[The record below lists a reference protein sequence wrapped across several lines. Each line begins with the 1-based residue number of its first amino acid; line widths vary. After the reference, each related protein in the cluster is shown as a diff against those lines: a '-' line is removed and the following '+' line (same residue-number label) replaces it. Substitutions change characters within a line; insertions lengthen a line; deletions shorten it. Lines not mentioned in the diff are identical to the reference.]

1 VIGSEKD
8 MSDNT
13 ELGKL
18 DATIMNANYTT
29 QMVQERLREL
39 NHIFKE
45 DANEECL
52 KKGEDLLAKAS
63 RNEYAIGFC
72 GHFSAGKSTL
82 INELLGETILPSHP
96 IPTSA
101 NIVKIHHGPP
111 FVKVLLKEKGLL
123 TLENPNDLTQIQSYC
138 RDGDSVTE
146 IEISNPNANLP
157 EGVAFIDTPGID
169 STDDAHRVATE
180 SSLHLVDSI
189 VYMMDYHHVQSE
201 VNFSFLKQIT
211 TSNKDCII
219 VVNQIDKHL
228 ETEIPFFVFRE
239 QVHQSLVD
247 HNISFNELLFVS
259 GKVHNARF
267 NELDQLKSC
276 LETYITSKEKRA
288 LLNIVKEAFML
299 IEQHKKWLKKQYN
312 KELTEYGEILTPH
325 QLEDEA
331 ELRKSLKAT
340 KEKLIPL
347 DDLQEHFEIEFEE
360 KLKTILQNAN
370 LMPYHTRNLA
380 RDFLESEQLSFK
392 LNGLF
397 SRKKT
402 RAEKEK
408 RKTEFF
414 NEVKENARTY
424 LDIHIKDLLFK
435 HMEAYEID
443 DEAVQLSIHRFEG
456 NLEPD
461 IITNLLKRGALF
473 SHEYVLNYCQSV
485 IESVHAHYKKAAR
498 AQLEEAIKAL
508 RKREGSQQKS
518 QIRKR
523 DELER
528 KLAAISGIKN
538 IYNNVET
545 RVNSLRELLRH
556 SISQTIM
563 ENESHLLQSSSSF
576 TFTKG
581 REVSVQPKKWTVNI
595 GELFTNENKEKQ
607 VDLNLLNEKRQQTA
621 DSLVEIAAHIE
632 KYKGLHSYSL
642 DLGERAD
649 RLRNQKFIVTLFGAF
664 SAGKSSFA
672 NALIG
677 ENILPVSPS
686 PTTAAINQILPP
698 TQEHPHETVIVNFK
712 QEKDLLQDINDALSP
727 SEMSVERISELFQL
741 LSKREEILKGIAEKE
756 KVDNDNT
763 ESNEQKKEENRDP
776 LELLDKGQIALL
788 KAIQLG
794 YGEMNALINQEKKV
808 SITEF
813 QRLVAT
819 EQHACFIEKIN
830 LYYDCPITRQGII
843 LVDTPG
849 ADSIHR
855 RHTEL
860 AFNYIKES
868 DAVLFVTY
876 YNHAFSK
883 ADREFL
889 IQLGRIKDC
898 FTNDKMFFIVNAA
911 DLAENAEEVQH
922 VLTHVEKELLR
933 CGIRYPSIFPVSS
946 QLAMYAKRYIRGAC
960 TQEQKQLYESKIPE
974 PSRKNGVS
982 YSGLAAFEEALH
994 RFTLN
999 DLTRLSIQSS
1009 IHDLSM
1015 ITRIMD
1021 SWLHAADIDE
1031 SERVKRLNEAFIK
1044 KEQAVETIRTSQ
1056 DDIEEKL
1063 VLQEIHELL
1072 YYVKQRVFYR
1082 YFDEFKDIFTFSRF
1096 REGDFH
1102 ATLRKCLSEIIQF
1115 IAYDLTQE
1123 MRASSF
1129 RIEVFLKKQLKEKH
1143 RRLTGTIEKEVH
1155 QTFFMPYSEP
1165 TIDLLSFSE
1174 EMHDFSFGQYEQ
1186 LLERYQNMKD
1196 SFIVKGNRVLRDEL
1210 EEKLRGPVDKYIK
1223 NQREKIELHYY
1234 SLFQKEMLKLKES
1247 LLIQAEDFFKGEI
1260 TALSVEID
1268 NNDLKNTHAFIHRKL
1283 QDLNSHVY

>member
-1 VIGSEKD
+1 
-8 MSDNT
+8 MSDNKNLT
-13 ELGKL
+13 KL
-18 DATIMNANYTT
+18 DVIMNASYTF
-29 QMVQERLREL
+29 QMVKERLLEIS
-39 NHIFKE
+39 NIFKE

-52 KKGEDLLAKAS
+52 KKGEDLLAKAN

-82 INELLGETILPSHP
+82 INELLGEKILPSHP

-111 FVKVLLKEKGLL
+111 FVRVLFKEKGLF
-123 TLENPNDLTQIQSYC
+123 TLENPNDLKQIQAYC

-146 IEISNPNANLP
+146 IEISSPNAHLP
-157 EGVAFIDTPGID
+157 EGVVFVDTPGID

-201 VNFSFLKQIT
+201 INFSFLKQIT
-211 TSNKDCII
+211 KSNKDCI
-219 VVNQIDKHL
+219 VVVSQIDKHM
-228 ETEIPFFVFRE
+228 ETEIPFAAFRQ
-239 QVHQSLVD
+239 QVSQSLVE
-247 HNISFNELLFVS
+247 HNIRFNELLFVS
-259 GKVHNARF
+259 AKVHNARY
-267 NELDQLKSC
+267 NELEKLQAC
-276 LETYITSKEKRA
+276 LEAFITSKEKKV
-288 LLNIVKEAFML
+288 LVSIVQEGFML
-299 IEQHKKWLKKQYN
+299 IEQHKKWLVERYN
-312 KELTEYGEILTPH
+312 KELTEYREILYPH

-331 ELRKSLKAT
+331 ELRKSWQASKD
-340 KEKLIPL
+340 KLVPL
-347 DDLQEHFEIEFEE
+347 DDLQEQFEIEFQQ
-360 KLKTILQNAN
+360 KLETVLQNAK

-380 RDFLESEQLSFK
+380 RDFLESEQISFK

-402 RAEKEK
+402 KVEKER

-414 NEVKENARTY
+414 NEVKENAKTY
-424 LDIHIKDLLFK
+424 LDIHIKDVLFK

-443 DEAVQLSIHRFEG
+443 DEAVRLSIHRFEG
-456 NLEPD
+456 NLDSD
-461 IITNLLKRGALF
+461 IIIKMLKRGALF

-485 IESVHAHYKKAAR
+485 IESVHAHYKKTVR
-498 AQLEEAIKAL
+498 VKLEEVIKAL
-508 RKREGSQQKS
+508 RKREGSQQIN
-518 QIRKR
+518 QIKKR

-528 KLAAISGIKN
+528 KLTAISGIKN
-538 IYNNVET
+538 IHDKVET
-545 RVNSLRELLRH
+545 RINALRELLRNNT
-556 SISQTIM
+556 SQTIV
-563 ENESHLLQSSSSF
+563 ENESQPLQSSSSF
-576 TFTKG
+576 TFNKG
-581 REVSVQPKKWTVNI
+581 RVDSAQTKKWSVNI
-595 GELFTNENKEKQ
+595 GELFTNEKTEKQ
-607 VDLNLLNEKRQQTA
+607 VDVKRLNEKRQQTA
-621 DSLVEIAAHIE
+621 DSLVEIATKIE
-632 KYKGLHSYSL
+632 KYKGLHSYTL
-642 DLGERAD
+642 DLKERAN
-649 RLRNQKFIVTLFGAF
+649 RLRDKRFIVTLFGAF

-677 ENILPVSPS
+677 EDILPVSPS

-698 TQEHPHETVIVNFK
+698 TREFPHETVLVNFK

-727 SEMSVERISELFQL
+727 SETFIESIPELFQL
-741 LSKREEILKGIAEKE
+741 LSEREEILKEIAEKE
-756 KVDNDNT
+756 KEKADKDSSDTNDKN
-763 ESNEQKKEENRDP
+763 KEEKQDP
-776 LELLDKGQIALL
+776 LELIDKGQIALL
-788 KAIQLG
+788 KAVQLG
-794 YGEMNALINQEKKV
+794 YEEMNELIGQKKKV

-819 EQHACFIEKIN
+819 EKHACFIEKIN
-830 LYYDCPITRQGII
+830 LYYDCPITQQGII

-911 DLAENAEEVQH
+911 DLAESGEEVQH

-946 QLAMYAKRYIRGAC
+946 QLAMYAKRYVKGTC
-960 TQEQKQLYESKIPE
+960 TKEQNQLYESKIPE
-974 PSRKNGVS
+974 PSRKDGVS
-982 YSGLAAFEEALH
+982 YSGLSTFEEALY

-999 DLTRLSIQSS
+999 DLTELSIQSS

-1015 ITRIMD
+1015 ITGIID
-1021 SWLHAADIDE
+1021 SWLHVINVDE
-1031 SERVKRLNEAFIK
+1031 SERVRRLNEAFRK
-1044 KEQAVETIRTSQ
+1044 KEQVIEAIHTSH

-1082 YFDEFKDIFTFSRF
+1082 YFDEFKDIFTPSRF
-1096 REGDFH
+1096 HKGDFYV
-1102 ATLRKCLSEIIQF
+1102 TLRKCLSEIIQF
-1115 IAYDLTQE
+1115 IAYDLVQE
-1123 MRASSF
+1123 MRATSL
-1129 RIEVFLKKQLKEKH
+1129 RIEVFLKRQLKEKY
-1143 RRLTGTIEKEVH
+1143 RRLTSTIEKNIN

-1165 TIDLLSFSE
+1165 AIDSLSFSE
-1174 EMHDFSFGQYEQ
+1174 EMQDFSFGQYEK
-1186 LLERYQNMKD
+1186 LLEPYRNMKD
-1196 SFIVKGNRVLRDEL
+1196 HFHFIVKDNRVLRDEL
-1210 EEKLRGPVDKYIK
+1210 EEKLRGPVDRYIK
-1223 NQREKIELHYY
+1223 NHREKIELHYY
-1234 SLFQKEMLKLKES
+1234 SVFQNEAINLKKS
-1247 LLIQAEDFFKGEI
+1247 LLAQTEGFFEGEI
-1260 TALSVEID
+1260 TALSIEID
-1268 NNDLKNTHAFIHRKL
+1268 NNDIKNTHAFIHRQLVKL
-1283 QDLNSHVY
+1283 KTI